1 MDVML
6 STTVLVLINLSL
18 YRRFIVANPNWVNK
32 YLRMTP
38 EVRQI
43 FNDLDAWCNYC
54 RFRMIKYDPADLY
67 RSPEYKEWMER
78 RKKRQ
83 QWQARNGHV
92 GRNNYNNNRGQ

>member
-1 MDVML
+1 M
-6 STTVLVLINLSL
+6 
-18 YRRFIVANPNWVNK
+18 ANPNWVNK

-67 RSPEYKEWMER
+67 RSPEYKEWQER

-92 GRNNYNNNRGQ
+92 GRNNYNNRGQ